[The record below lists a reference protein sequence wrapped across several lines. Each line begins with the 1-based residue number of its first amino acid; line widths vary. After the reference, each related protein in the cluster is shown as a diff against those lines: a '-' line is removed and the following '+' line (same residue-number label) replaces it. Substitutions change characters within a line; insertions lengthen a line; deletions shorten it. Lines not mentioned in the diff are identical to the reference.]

1 MKFNWGTGIFLF
13 LALFLA
19 GSAVFIVF
27 AVRQPV
33 NLVYKD
39 YYEKGV
45 DHTEQM
51 NVNVRSKPFIR
62 SFNVNLN
69 NEALVI
75 NIQNELATKI
85 DSGNMH
91 LYRPSDYTKDI
102 KYTILAGNSSVQFPK
117 SELIAGRYILKFT
130 WYTNGL
136 RYEVDRPVNI
146 Q

>member
-33 NLVYKD
+33 NLVHKN

-45 DHTEQM
+45 DHTDQM
-51 NVNVRSKPFIR
+51 NVDARSKPFTR
-62 SFNVNLN
+62 SFEVAMN
-69 NEALVI
+69 NEAFVI
-75 NIQNELATKI
+75 NIANELATKI
-85 DSGNMH
+85 DSGNMQ

-102 KYTILAGNSSVQFPK
+102 NQKIIAGNNSVQFAK
-117 SELIAGRYILKFT
+117 NDLINGRYILKFT
-130 WYTNGL
+130 WFTNGL

>member
-33 NLVYKD
+33 NLVHKD

-45 DHTEQM
+45 DYSEQM
-51 NVNVRSKPFIR
+51 NVNARSKPFAR
-62 SFNVNLN
+62 SFDVNLN
-69 NEALVI
+69 NEAMVVTI
-75 NIQNELATKI
+75 ENDLATKI
-85 DSGNMH
+85 DSGNMQ

-102 KYTILAGNSSVQFPK
+102 RHEILTGNRSIKFPK
-117 SELIAGRYILKFT
+117 TELITGRYILKFT

-136 RYEVDRPVNI
+136 RYEVDRPVSI

>member
-1 MKFNWGTGIFLF
+1 M
-13 LALFLA
+13 FLA

-33 NLVYKD
+33 NLVHKN

-51 NVNVRSKPFIR
+51 NVNARSKPYSR
-62 SFNVNLN
+62 SFDVNLN
-69 NEALVI
+69 NEALIV
-75 NIQNELATKI
+75 NIENNLATKI
-85 DSGNMH
+85 DSGNMQ

-102 KYTILAGNSSVQFPK
+102 RCKILAGNTLVQFPK
-117 SELIAGRYILKFT
+117 TELIAGRYILKFT

-136 RYEVDRPVNI
+136 RYEIDRPVNI